1 MRIAYLSSSPI
12 PSRYANSVHV
22 MKMCQALAAQGHEV
36 NLHAR
41 PGDADAS
48 GDDVFARYGVER
60 SFQIHLSPRP
70 AIRAFG
76 SLVYASNVRRRI
88 RAGTPPDLFYARNLY
103 SLAAVAGMG
112 IPMVYE
118 AHTLPA
124 NAGQRL
130 VENRL
135 FRHPD
140 FRCLVVISDALRRDY
155 LAAVRTLDP
164 KRVIVAH
171 DGADLPGPH
180 RVNEP
185 VIEWPSR
192 PGALQVGYVGHLYP
206 GKGMEMVAQM
216 PERLPDVDFHVV
228 GGTEEDLTA
237 WRARVTAPNLTFH
250 GFVSHARLASYYHR
264 CHVLLAPLQRRVTLQ
279 KGKGDIARWTSP
291 LKLFEYM
298 AHGRAII
305 ISDLPVLEEVIE
317 AGVTGLVAPSADPE
331 AWARQI
337 ARLRDNRALGA
348 RLGASAREA
357 LEQHY
362 TWNTRAARVLDAAR
376 GIAA

>member
-1 MRIAYLSSSPI
+1 
-12 PSRYANSVHV
+12 
-22 MKMCQALAAQGHEV
+22 MKMCHALAAHGHEV
-36 NLHAR
+36 ALHAR
-41 PGDADAS
+41 PGDVDSS
-48 GDDVFARYGVER
+48 GDDVFARYGVDRAFE
-60 SFQIHLSPRP
+60 IHLAARP
-70 AIRAFG
+70 SIRVVG
-76 SLVYASNVRRRI
+76 SLVYASNVRRRL
-88 RAGTPPDLFYARNLY
+88 RAGQRPDLIYARNLY

-155 LAAVRTLDP
+155 LAAVPWLDP
-164 KRVIVAH
+164 SRVLVAH
-171 DGADLPGPH
+171 DGADIPAPH
-180 RVNEP
+180 RANDP
-185 VIEWPSR
+185 VVDWPAR

-206 GKGMEMVAQM
+206 GKGMEIVAQL

-228 GGTEEDLTA
+228 GGTDDDLRT
-237 WRARVTAPNLTFH
+237 WRDRVRAPNLTFH
-250 GFVSHARLASYYHR
+250 GFVPHAQLASYYHR
-264 CHVLLAPLQRRVTLQ
+264 CHVLLAPLQRKVTLQ
-279 KGKGDIARWTSP
+279 RGKGDIARWTSP

-317 AGVTGLVAPSADPE
+317 AGVTGLVAPATDPD

-348 RLGASAREA
+348 RLGASARDA

-362 TWNTRAARVLDAAR
+362 TWKTRAARVLEAAQVK
-376 GIAA
+376 AA